1 MKLCRIP
8 TFIALGWLHVVDTPR
23 GLRNL

>member
-1 MKLCRIP
+1 MKLCRIS